1 MLAHYAGTEYQ
12 LAEPE
17 EMTGAQYR
25 KLLASENWDA
35 PVIVTTAVQ
44 FFESLYSN
52 RPSRCRKL
60 HNIAGSV
67 VIFDE
72 AQTIPND

>member
-35 PVIVTTAVQ
+35 PVIGHNGSA
-44 FFESLYSN
+44 FF
-52 RPSRCRKL
+52 
-60 HNIAGSV
+60 
-67 VIFDE
+67 
-72 AQTIPND
+72 